1 MGDDAGMRLIEA
13 AMDGDL
19 VEIAAAVNDGAT
31 VAFQDPGGQ
40 TALFWAAM
48 EGHSE
53 ALDWL
58 LEQGAPVD
66 ATNEGG
72 QTALM
77 GAAMRWVLTLLSP
90 AFGTAKQML

>member
-1 MGDDAGMRLIEA
+1 
-13 AMDGDL
+13 MDGD
-19 VEIAAAVNDGAT
+19 VASMATAVADGAS

-48 EGHSE
+48 EGHGE
-53 ALDWL
+53 ALEWL
-58 LEQGAPVD
+58 LEQEAPVD

-77 GAAMRWVLTLLSP
+77 GAAMRCVVAIGLL
-90 AFGTAKQML
+90 A